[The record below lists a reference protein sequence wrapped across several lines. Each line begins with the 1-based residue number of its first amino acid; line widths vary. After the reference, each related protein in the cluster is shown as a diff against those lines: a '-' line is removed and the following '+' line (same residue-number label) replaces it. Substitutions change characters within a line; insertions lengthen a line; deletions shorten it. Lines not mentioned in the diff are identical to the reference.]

1 MSRDTR
7 NDFMELVMSDKTIK
21 ESHMDDWDPD
31 WPKENNLLKTNEETV
46 TGVLKDGPV
55 ISDDLASTSSTT
67 TIIRTLTNSVYGSVI
82 FADKAMPSTSIT
94 STKSEVSSV
103 LSEVEAKVEHLLIDI
118 ELLKV
123 RVDELEQENKLL
135 RGRVAEANI
144 ENKELRRR
152 DEDLERRISE
162 LKLKF
167 ML

>member
-1 MSRDTR
+1 MP
-7 NDFMELVMSDKTIK
+7 DKTIK

-46 TGVLKDGPV
+46 TGALNDGLV
-55 ISDDLASTSSTT
+55 ISADSKSIYPSTA
-67 TIIRTLTNSVYGSVI
+67 INEIFTNSVYGSTI
-82 FADKAMPSTSIT
+82 FTDKAMPSISSIV
-94 STKSEVSSV
+94 STKPEVSSV
-103 LSEVEAKVEHLLIDI
+103 YIEIETKVEHLLIDI
-118 ELLKV
+118 ELLKT

>member
-1 MSRDTR
+1 
-7 NDFMELVMSDKTIK
+7 MSDKTIK

-46 TGVLKDGPV
+46 TRASNDGLV
-55 ISDDLASTSSTT
+55 VSDDLMSIYPAT
-67 TIIRTLTNSVYGSVI
+67 TISRILTNSVYGSVI
-82 FADKAMPSTSIT
+82 FADKAMPSTSSIV
-94 STKSEVSSV
+94 STKSEASSV
-103 LSEVEAKVEHLLIDI
+103 LTKIETKVENLLTDI
-118 ELLKV
+118 MLLKS

-135 RGRVAEANI
+135 RSRVDKADA

>member
-1 MSRDTR
+1 
-7 NDFMELVMSDKTIK
+7 MSDKTIK

-46 TGVLKDGPV
+46 TRASNDGLV
-55 ISDDLASTSSTT
+55 VSDDLTSIYPATAISR
-67 TIIRTLTNSVYGSVI
+67 ILTNSVYGSVI
-82 FADKAMPSTSIT
+82 FTDKAMPSTSIT
-94 STKSEVSSV
+94 ATMSEVSSV
-103 LSEVEAKVEHLLIDI
+103 YTEIETKVEHLLIDI
-118 ELLKV
+118 ELLKA

>member
-1 MSRDTR
+1 MSG
-7 NDFMELVMSDKTIK
+7 KTIK

-31 WPKENNLLKTNEETV
+31 CPKENNLLKTNEETV
-46 TGVLKDGPV
+46 TRASKDGLV
-55 ISDDLASTSSTT
+55 VSDDLASIYSTT
-67 TIIRTLTNSVYGSVI
+67 TISRILTNSVYGSTI
-82 FADKAMPSTSIT
+82 FTDKAMPSISSIV

-103 LSEVEAKVEHLLIDI
+103 LTEVEAKVEHLLIDI
-118 ELLKV
+118 ELLKA

-135 RGRVAEANI
+135 RSRVAEANT

>member
-1 MSRDTR
+1 
-7 NDFMELVMSDKTIK
+7 MSDKTIK

-46 TGVLKDGPV
+46 TGALNDGLVVSANSKSIYPATA
-55 ISDDLASTSSTT
+55 INE
-67 TIIRTLTNSVYGSVI
+67 IFTNSVYGSVI
-82 FADKAMPSTSIT
+82 FTDKAMPSISSIV
-94 STKSEVSSV
+94 STKSEFSSV
-103 LSEVEAKVEHLLIDI
+103 LAEVEAKVEHLLIDI
-118 ELLKV
+118 ELLKA

-135 RGRVAEANI
+135 RGRVAEVNI

-152 DEDLERRISE
+152 DEALEKRISE

>member
-1 MSRDTR
+1 
-7 NDFMELVMSDKTIK
+7 MSDKTIK

-46 TGVLKDGPV
+46 TRASKDGLVVSANSKSIYPATA
-55 ISDDLASTSSTT
+55 INE
-67 TIIRTLTNSVYGSVI
+67 IFTNSVYGSTI
-82 FADKAMPSTSIT
+82 FTDKAIPSISSIV
-94 STKSEVSSV
+94 STKSEFSSV
-103 LSEVEAKVEHLLIDI
+103 LTEVEAKVEHLLIDI
-118 ELLKV
+118 ELLKA

-144 ENKELRRR
+144 ENKELRHR
-152 DEDLERRISE
+152 DEVLEKRISE

>member
-1 MSRDTR
+1 MP
-7 NDFMELVMSDKTIK
+7 DKTIK

-46 TGVLKDGPV
+46 TGALNDGLVVSANSKSIYPV
-55 ISDDLASTSSTT
+55 TAINE
-67 TIIRTLTNSVYGSVI
+67 IFTNSVYGSTI
-82 FADKAMPSTSIT
+82 FTDKAMPSISSIV
-94 STKSEVSSV
+94 STKSEFSSV
-103 LSEVEAKVEHLLIDI
+103 LTEVEVKVEHLLIDI
-118 ELLKV
+118 ELLKA

>member
-1 MSRDTR
+1 MP
-7 NDFMELVMSDKTIK
+7 DKTIK

-46 TGVLKDGPV
+46 TRASNDGLVVSANSKSIHPATA
-55 ISDDLASTSSTT
+55 INE
-67 TIIRTLTNSVYGSVI
+67 IFTNSVYGSTI
-82 FADKAMPSTSIT
+82 FTDKAMPSISSIV

-103 LSEVEAKVEHLLIDI
+103 YTEVETKVEHLLIDI
-118 ELLKV
+118 ELLKA
-123 RVDELEQENKLL
+123 RVDGLEQENKLL